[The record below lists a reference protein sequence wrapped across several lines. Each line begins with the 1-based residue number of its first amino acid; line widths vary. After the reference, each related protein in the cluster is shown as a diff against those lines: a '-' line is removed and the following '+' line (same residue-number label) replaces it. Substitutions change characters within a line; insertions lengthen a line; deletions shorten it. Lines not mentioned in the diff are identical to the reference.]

1 MIYFVEDDAS
11 IRELVLYTLN
21 NAGLQAEGFER
32 PSAFW
37 AAMEQVRP
45 TLILLDIMLP
55 EEDGLSILRKL
66 RADRATR
73 ALPVMMLT
81 AKGTEYDTVLALDA
95 GADDYVPKPFRMME
109 LLSRI
114 RALIRRAEGYNT
126 LPESEEYHIDG
137 LELSHSRHLVRVNGQ
152 EIALTFKEFELL
164 CLLVENRGI
173 VLSRDKIL
181 DKVWQD
187 TMGRESRT
195 VDVHIR
201 TLRHKLGTIGGRIE
215 TVRGVGY
222 KFKAE
227 E

>member
-95 GADDYVPKPFRMME
+95 GADDYVPKPFRMLE

-137 LELSHSRHLVRVNGQ
+137 LELSPSRHLVRVNGQ

>member
-37 AAMEQVRP
+37 AAMEQMRP

-137 LELSHSRHLVRVNGQ
+137 LELSPSRHLVRVNGQ

-201 TLRHKLGTIGGRIE
+201 TLRHKLGTIGGRI
-215 TVRGVGY
+215 
-222 KFKAE
+222 
-227 E
+227 